1 MIPADWHRHHKIIK
15 LKTNHVKA
23 LDGALN
29 WMPLAGGHV
38 TGCNAT
44 KANKHES
51 VSNQSIVVGQN
62 KTWRQKPGNQQTVTW
77 KMQMN
82 HRNDM
87 QMRRLHSTR
96 IQFGANNFNFEKKKS
111 SECQCFDNWPFAH
124 ANQFKV
130 RVKVEW
136 INLLEVERS
145 SRLLRLEDRTTGDFV
160 NLKRRSWVE
169 FELDFKFET
178 ESIGILWNLN
188 RNLHKD
194 GHWSADEGAHHPLSR
209 KSKNIPAGIW
219 NELWNTRRWWWRE
232 GRKGQ
237 SSVVVCL
244 LDEDHV
250 TTWNMQHQQTDQGL
264 WRSFHLFEKLLK
276 EENSLD
282 DNDSHLRRRVCVS

>member
-77 KMQMN
+77 KCKWIISMICKC
-82 HRNDM
+82 DDCI
-87 QMRRLHSTR
+87 RRASNSAPTISISR
-96 IQFGANNFNFEKKKS
+96 KKKS

-145 SRLLRLEDRTTGDFV
+145 SRLLRLGDRTTGDFV
-160 NLKRRSWVE
+160 NLKRRSWMSLNLTSSLKLKASE
-169 FELDFKFET
+169 FC
-178 ESIGILWNLN
+178 
-188 RNLHKD
+188 
-194 GHWSADEGAHHPLSR
+194 
-209 KSKNIPAGIW
+209 GIW
-219 NELWNTRRWWWRE
+219 IEICIKMVIDRLMRA
-232 GRKGQ
+232 
-237 SSVVVCL
+237 L
-244 LDEDHV
+244 
-250 TTWNMQHQQTDQGL
+250 TTHFLGNQ
-264 WRSFHLFEKLLK
+264 
-276 EENSLD
+276 
-282 DNDSHLRRRVCVS
+282 